1 MKGLTWNIVDG
12 IGYLYLDQPPQN
24 ALNSHFFIEWKN
36 WLAGQKEWG
45 ALNGVIISGKGRH
58 FSSGTDVD
66 QMIDYQSENSIEQL
80 RSYFRQNRKAFLQLK
95 SFPFP
100 VVAAIKGVCVGSAME
115 LVLSCD
121 YRISS
126 ERAVMGFPEI
136 TFGVMPGLG
145 GAVLLSRM
153 TSKAK
158 ATELLLSGK
167 TFGAVEAYDLGVVQE
182 IVPKKSLMTAAKDII
197 KRMDR
202 GRLAYYKQERLYE

>member
-1 MKGLTWNIVDG
+1 MDE
-12 IGYLYLDQPPQN
+12 IGYLCLDQPPKN
-24 ALNSHFFIEWKN
+24 ALNDHFFEEWKN
-36 WLAGQKEWG
+36 WLGSQKEWG
-45 ALNGVIISGKGRH
+45 ALKGVIISGKGRH

-66 QMIDYQSENSIEQL
+66 QMIDNQSENTIEQV

-100 VVAAIKGVCVGSAME
+100 VVAAINGVCLGSAME
-115 LVLSCD
+115 LALSCD
-121 YRISS
+121 YRISA

-158 ATELLLSGK
+158 TIELLLSGE
-167 TFGAVEAYDLGVVQE
+167 TFGAVDAYEVGIVHK
-182 IVPKKSLMTAAKDII
+182 IVPKKSLMAAAKDII
-197 KRMDR
+197 HNMDK
-202 GRLAYYKQERLYE
+202 GRLAFYKQQRMYE